1 MSAEVAHQ
9 LSIFVANKPGVLG
22 KVCDLLKKEKINI
35 YAITTSDNR
44 DHSIIR
50 LVVDEPHRALGLLE
64 DYGTLVQQTDVIMI
78 DGPNRPGT
86 IGEMARRLGRG
97 EHQHRLSLLRH
108 CADREARPFSLQAVE
123 RGEGAQGAE
132 PAVGIDGGP
141 RGQSG
146 HFRRNCLMIVAT
158 GKIQWNSSRWYS
170 VGG

>member
-35 YAITTSDNR
+35 YAITTSDNI

-50 LVVDEPHRALGLLE
+50 LVVDDSHRALGLLE

-86 IGEMARRLGRG
+86 IGEIARRLGEVKVNIDYLYCATAPTAKSG
-97 EHQHRLSLLRH
+97 LLIFKPSNLAKALKVLNQR
-108 CADREARPFSLQAVE
+108 
-123 RGEGAQGAE
+123 
-132 PAVGIDGGP
+132 
-141 RGQSG
+141 
-146 HFRRNCLMIVAT
+146 
-158 GKIQWNSSRWYS
+158 SSA
-170 VGG
+170 